1 MCGCG
6 RQRPEVITTVQAEQD
21 EAARQALIEMEKQ
34 AVREAEIYAQSSANA
49 MKNANS

>member
-6 RQRPEVITTVQAEQD
+6 RQRPEVTTTLQVEQD
-21 EAARQALIEMEKQ
+21 EAARQALILMEQQ
-34 AVREAEIYAQSSANA
+34 AIREAEMYAESVANA